1 MYIFPKQLSI
11 KYSEKMLNSV
21 DSGQWWF
28 KINAKLWDLFL
39 VGDFSQFCLK
49 RDEIL
54 DFIFLK
60 RLTFITFEKVKM
72 YI

>member
-1 MYIFPKQLSI
+1 MYIFPKQFSI
-11 KYSEKMLNSV
+11 KYSEKMLHLM
-21 DSGQWWF
+21 DSDQWWF

-54 DFIFLK
+54 DFIF
-60 RLTFITFEKVKM
+60 
-72 YI
+72 